1 MKHINDDELYGLQ
14 ITNMI
19 VPCTSEDDYPTHD
32 SKYGL
37 GGWHEV
43 STLAERNAIP
53 TERRRLG
60 MACFVRE
67 DNTLYILKGNL
78 LNTSWQPYIGISTPD
93 VSAIINDAIQAGQVQ
108 INTDLS
114 NYYTSDQ
121 VDQILADTATAQEI
135 EDAVSVAEENVKTW
149 VKGQN
154 YLTQHQSLDDYMTEE
169 EIMAELDTRD
179 AANKEYVDTAL
190 TDYYTKEVAD
200 DTFLT
205 IAKAAEVY
213 LSLENFE
220 TFKTDNAADIEAA
233 NVEIRTIKNDYATKA
248 EVEGKGYITSETVDD
263 ILGEKG
269 YLTSVDMQ
277 QYLATNRYVVVTD
290 LDGFATKD
298 YVTNT
303 LTMGHYLTL
312 SDLSGYATEAWT
324 TDQMN
329 NSGFLKIGDLTGY
342 ATEAW
347 VKDYVALNGGGGTG
361 GGGEID
367 LTSYVKKTELTA
379 ELANYYTKTNAD
391 QKFALKSEIPEAY
404 TLPTASTETLGG
416 VKVDGTTIT
425 IADGV
430 ISAVNTGGSETG
442 TTDYT
447 QLTNKPQIGGVELT
461 GNKTLTDLGIQPA
474 GDYLVETDLA
484 DYAKTTDIP
493 TDYLTEADLTGYA
506 TTADLEGYV
515 ETGDLAGYA
524 QTSSLSTVATSG
536 SYNDLTNKP
545 TIVTSYNDLTDKPDI
560 PEAYTL
566 PTASTST
573 LGGVKVDGTT
583 VTIEDG
589 VITAH
594 ATSTGGTTDYTALTN
609 KPRIG
614 GVELIGDKTLAELGI
629 QAEGDYL
636 VATDLANYAQKS
648 EIPTDYLTADDLA
661 GYAQTSAIPTATSD
675 LTNDSGFITASVNNL
690 ANYTLTSALA
700 TVATSGSYN
709 DLTNKPSIPEAY
721 TLPTASTTTL
731 GGVKVD
737 GTTVTIEDGVITAHA
752 TSTGGTS
759 DYVALTNKPQIGG
772 VELTGNKSLSDL
784 GIQPA
789 GTYLTEIP
797 AEYVTETELNGK
809 GYLTAVPAEYVTET
823 ELNSKGYITSA
834 ALEGYAQTSEIPT
847 DYLTDADLEGYAQ
860 TSDIPTAT
868 SDLTNDSGFITNSV
882 NNLTNYTL
890 TSGLAAVATSGSY
903 NDLSNK
909 PTIITSYNDLT
920 DKPSIPSAYV
930 LPTAST
936 STLGGVK
943 VDGTTVTISGGV
955 ISAPAA
961 SIATTSTAGVV
972 KPDDRTF
979 EMEEDGTLV
988 NKAAGSN
995 CYIYGLATGINTDD
1009 ITLAAD
1015 TTTTIPVG
1023 RLRNYNYQNGDRLK
1037 VGDMLIDL
1045 KGNIAKV
1052 DRVNTSVL
1060 PAGSGPYG
1068 VDESSILIKLQVRE
1082 DETLTTTAKDI
1093 VGAINELVSR
1103 ITALEARVTALETP
1117 TA

>member
-78 LNTSWQPYIGISTPD
+78 LNSSWQPYIGISTPD

-121 VDQILADTATAQEI
+121 VDQILVDTATAQEI

-213 LSLENFE
+213 LSLEDFE

-545 TIVTSYNDLTDKPDI
+545 TIVTSYNDLTDKPSI

-566 PTASTST
+566 PTASTS
-573 LGGVKVDGTT
+573 
-583 VTIEDG
+583 
-589 VITAH
+589 
-594 ATSTGGTTDYTALTN
+594 
-609 KPRIG
+609 
-614 GVELIGDKTLAELGI
+614 
-629 QAEGDYL
+629 
-636 VATDLANYAQKS
+636 
-648 EIPTDYLTADDLA
+648 
-661 GYAQTSAIPTATSD
+661 
-675 LTNDSGFITASVNNL
+675 
-690 ANYTLTSALA
+690 
-700 TVATSGSYN
+700 
-709 DLTNKPSIPEAY
+709 
-721 TLPTASTTTL
+721 TL

-772 VELTGNKSLSDL
+772 VELTGNKSLTDL

-823 ELNSKGYITSA
+823 ELNGKGYITSA

-903 NDLSNK
+903 NDLTNK

-961 SIATTSTAGVV
+961 NIATTSTAGVV

-988 NKAAGSN
+988 NKVAGSN
-995 CYIYGLATGINTDD
+995 CYIYGVNGIGTQD
-1009 ITLAAD
+1009 ITDSAD

-1023 RLRNYNYQNGDRLK
+1023 RLRNYNYANGDVLK

-1052 DRVNTSVL
+1052 DRVNTAVL
-1060 PAGSGPYG
+1060 PRGSGPFG
-1068 VDESSILIKLQVRE
+1068 VNETSVLVKLQVRE
-1082 DETLTTTAKDI
+1082 DETLTTTDKTI
-1093 VGAINELVSR
+1093 VGAINELLSK
-1103 ITALEARVTALETP
+1103 IEALEARVTALETP

>member
-213 LSLENFE
+213 LSLEDFE

-269 YLTSVDMQ
+269 YLTSLDMQ

-347 VKDYVALNGGGGTG
+347 VKDYIALNGGGGTG
-361 GGGEID
+361 EGGEID
-367 LTSYVKKTELTA
+367 LTSHVKKTELTT

-391 QKFALKSEIPEAY
+391 QKYAPASALPWSMVASIFGQYYYNPYNVQVAYSTHTRHGDTGSELEYEEEPAQNHNFVIDGATAENAGVMSAADKAKLDSIDVSALALKSEIPEAY
-404 TLPTASTETLGG
+404 TLPTASAETLGG
-416 VKVDGTTIT
+416 VKIDGTTIT
-425 IADGV
+425 ISDGV
-430 ISAVNTGGSETG
+430 ISAVNTGGSGTG
-442 TTDYT
+442 TTNYT
-447 QLTNKPQIGGVELT
+447 E
-461 GNKTLTDLGIQPA
+461 
-474 GDYLVETDLA
+474 
-484 DYAKTTDIP
+484 
-493 TDYLTEADLTGYA
+493 
-506 TTADLEGYV
+506 
-515 ETGDLAGYA
+515 
-524 QTSSLSTVATSG
+524 
-536 SYNDLTNKP
+536 
-545 TIVTSYNDLTDKPDI
+545 
-560 PEAYTL
+560 
-566 PTASTST
+566 
-573 LGGVKVDGTT
+573 
-583 VTIEDG
+583 
-589 VITAH
+589 
-594 ATSTGGTTDYTALTN
+594 LTN

-614 GVELIGDKTLAELGI
+614 GVELTGDKTLAELGI

-690 ANYTLTSALA
+690 ANYTLTSGLA
-700 TVATSGSYN
+700 TVAISGSFE
-709 DLTNKPSIPEAY
+709 DLNHKPVIPSEY

-737 GTTVTIEDGVITAHA
+737 GTTITIEDGVITAHA

-797 AEYVTETELNGK
+797 AEYVTETELNSK

-823 ELNSKGYITSA
+823 ELNGKGYITSA
-834 ALEGYAQTSEIPT
+834 ALEGYAKTSEIPT

-943 VDGTTVTISGGV
+943 VDGTTITISGGV

-961 SIATTSTAGVV
+961 SVATASTIGVV
-972 KPDDRTF
+972 KPDDVTI
-979 EMEEDGTLV
+979 EVEEDGTLV
-988 NKAAGSN
+988 NKSAGCN
-995 CYIYGLATGINTDD
+995 CYIYGVNGIGSDD
-1009 ITLAAD
+1009 ITIAVD
-1015 TTTTIPVG
+1015 PTNTTITPG
-1023 RLRNYNYQNGDRLK
+1023 RLRNFNTANGDRLK
-1037 VGDMLIDL
+1037 VGDVLIDV
-1045 KGNIAKV
+1045 KGNVAKI
-1052 DRVNTSVL
+1052 DRVNSA
-1060 PAGSGPYG
+1060 PANPESWTFG
-1068 VDESSILIKLQVRE
+1068 VSESSVLIKLQLRE
-1082 DETLTTTAKDI
+1082 DETLTTTSKEI

-1103 ITALEARVTALETP
+1103 IAALEARVAALETP

>member
-213 LSLENFE
+213 LSLEDFE
-220 TFKTDNAADIEAA
+220 TFKTDNAADIEAV
-233 NVEIRTIKNDYATKA
+233 NVEIRTIKNDYATKT

-269 YLTSVDMQ
+269 YLTSLDMQ
-277 QYLATNRYVVVTD
+277 QYLATKRYVVVTD

-347 VKDYVALNGGGGTG
+347 VKDYIALNGGGGTG
-361 GGGEID
+361 EGGEID

-430 ISAVNTGGSETG
+430 ISAVNTGGSGTG
-442 TTDYT
+442 TTNYEE
-447 QLTNKPQIGGVELT
+447 LTNKPQIGGVELT
-461 GNKTLTDLGIQPA
+461 
-474 GDYLVETDLA
+474 
-484 DYAKTTDIP
+484 
-493 TDYLTEADLTGYA
+493 
-506 TTADLEGYV
+506 
-515 ETGDLAGYA
+515 
-524 QTSSLSTVATSG
+524 
-536 SYNDLTNKP
+536 
-545 TIVTSYNDLTDKPDI
+545 
-560 PEAYTL
+560 
-566 PTASTST
+566 
-573 LGGVKVDGTT
+573 
-583 VTIEDG
+583 
-589 VITAH
+589 
-594 ATSTGGTTDYTALTN
+594 
-609 KPRIG
+609 
-614 GVELIGDKTLAELGI
+614 GDKTLAELGI

-690 ANYTLTSALA
+690 ANYTLTSGLA
-700 TVATSGSYN
+700 TVAISGSFE
-709 DLTNKPSIPEAY
+709 DLNHKPVIPSEY

-737 GTTVTIEDGVITAHA
+737 GTTITIEDGVITSHA

-823 ELNSKGYITSA
+823 ELNGKGYITSA

-936 STLGGVK
+936 TTLGGVK

-972 KPDDRTF
+972 KPDDVTIGI
-979 EMEEDGTLV
+979 EEDGTLV
-988 NKAAGSN
+988 NNSAGCN
-995 CYIYGLATGINTDD
+995 CYIYGVNGIGSDD
-1009 ITLAAD
+1009 ITIAVDPTD
-1015 TTTTIPVG
+1015 TTITPG
-1023 RLRNYNYQNGDRLK
+1023 RLRNFNAANGDRLK
-1037 VGDMLIDL
+1037 VGDVLIDV
-1045 KGNIAKV
+1045 KGNVAKI
-1052 DRVNTSVL
+1052 DRVNSA
-1060 PAGSGPYG
+1060 PANPESWTFG
-1068 VDESSILIKLQVRE
+1068 VSESSVLIKLQLRE
-1082 DETLTTTAKDI
+1082 DETLTTTSKEI

-1103 ITALEARVTALETP
+1103 IASLEARVAALESP
-1117 TA
+1117 TT

>member
-135 EDAVSVAEENVKTW
+135 DDAVAVAEENVKTW

-179 AANKEYVDTAL
+179 AANKTYVDTTL
-190 TDYYTKEVAD
+190 ESYYDKTAAD
-200 DTFLT
+200 EKFLT
-205 IAKAAEVY
+205 ITNAAATY
-213 LSLENFE
+213 LTLEDFE
-220 TFKTDNAADIEAA
+220 DFKTDNAATIEAA

-269 YLTSVDMQ
+269 YLTSLDMQ
-277 QYLATNRYVVVTD
+277 QYLATNRYVVVSD

-298 YVTNT
+298 WMTET
-303 LTMGHYLTL
+303 LTQGKYLKLSDLAGYATEAYVDDAVANAGHLTL
-312 SDLSGYATEAWT
+312 SDL
-324 TDQMN
+324 N
-329 NSGFLKIGDLTGY
+329 GY

-347 VKDYVALNGGGGTG
+347 VKDYIALNGGGSGEG
-361 GGGEID
+361 GGGSID
-367 LTSYVKKTELTA
+367 LSSYVKKTELT
-379 ELANYYTKTNAD
+379 ETLASYATKTDLNTYAKTASLSTVATSGSYND
-391 QKFALKSEIPEAY
+391 LEDKPTIPQEY
-404 TLPTASTETLGG
+404 TLPTASTTVLGG

-425 IADGV
+425 IADGI
-430 ISAVNTGGSETG
+430 ISAAASDEGG
-442 TTDYT
+442 TTDYNA
-447 QLTNKPQIGGVELT
+447 LANKPQIGGVELT
-461 GNKTLTDLGIQPA
+461 GNKTLTELGIQAA
-474 GDYLVETDLA
+474 GDYLVD
-484 DYAKTTDIP
+484 
-493 TDYLTEADLTGYA
+493 
-506 TTADLEGYV
+506 
-515 ETGDLAGYA
+515 
-524 QTSSLSTVATSG
+524 S
-536 SYNDLTNKP
+536 
-545 TIVTSYNDLTDKPDI
+545 
-560 PEAYTL
+560 
-566 PTASTST
+566 
-573 LGGVKVDGTT
+573 
-583 VTIEDG
+583 
-589 VITAH
+589 
-594 ATSTGGTTDYTALTN
+594 
-609 KPRIG
+609 
-614 GVELIGDKTLAELGI
+614 
-629 QAEGDYL
+629 
-636 VATDLANYAQKS
+636 DLANYAQKS
-648 EIPTDYLTADDLA
+648 EIPTDYLTSEDLT

-675 LTNDSGFITASVNNL
+675 LTNDSGFITNTVDNL
-690 ANYTLTSALA
+690 TNYTPTSGLA
-700 TVATSGSYN
+700 AVATSGSFE
-709 DLTNKPSIPEAY
+709 DLTHKPVIPSIY
-721 TLPTASTTTL
+721 ILPTASTTTL

-759 DYVALTNKPQIGG
+759 DYSTLTNKPQIGG
-772 VELTGNKSLSDL
+772 VELTGNKSLTDL

-823 ELNSKGYITSA
+823 ELNGKGYITSA

-860 TSDIPTAT
+860 SSDIPTAT

-936 STLGGVK
+936 TTLGGVK

-972 KPDDRTF
+972 KPDDVTIGI
-979 EMEEDGTLV
+979 EEDGTLV
-988 NKAAGSN
+988 NNSAGCN
-995 CYIYGLATGINTDD
+995 CYIYGVNGIGSDD
-1009 ITLAAD
+1009 ITIAAD
-1015 TTTTIPVG
+1015 TTTTISTG
-1023 RLRNYNYQNGDRLK
+1023 RLRNFNEGAGNRIK
-1037 VGDMLIDL
+1037 VGDVLIDV
-1045 KGNIAKV
+1045 KGNVAKI
-1052 DRVNTSVL
+1052 DRVNTAPVDPDEWL
-1060 PAGSGPYG
+1060 FG
-1068 VDESSILIKLQVRE
+1068 VDESSVLIKLQLRE
-1082 DETLTTTAKDI
+1082 DETLTTTSKEI

-1103 ITALEARVTALETP
+1103 IAALEARVTALETP

>member
-213 LSLENFE
+213 LSLEDFE
-220 TFKTDNAADIEAA
+220 TFKTDNAADIEAV
-233 NVEIRTIKNDYATKA
+233 NVEIRTIKNDYVTKA

-347 VKDYVALNGGGGTG
+347 VKDYIALNGGGGTG

-545 TIVTSYNDLTDKPDI
+545 TIVTSYNDLTDKPSI

-583 VTIEDG
+583 ITIEDG
-589 VITAH
+589 VITSH

-614 GVELIGDKTLAELGI
+614 GVELTGNKTLAELGI

-636 VATDLANYAQKS
+636 VATDLADYAQKS

-737 GTTVTIEDGVITAHA
+737 GTTVTIEDGVISAHA

-797 AEYVTETELNGK
+797 AEYVTETELNSK

-823 ELNSKGYITSA
+823 ELNGKGYITSA

-936 STLGGVK
+936 TVLGGVK
-943 VDGTTVTISGGV
+943 VDGTTITISNGV
-955 ISAPAA
+955 ISGKAA
-961 SIATTSTAGVV
+961 AIATTEAAGTV
-972 KPDDRTF
+972 KPDEHTF
-979 EMEEDGTLV
+979 DIEEDGTLV
-988 NKAAGSN
+988 NKVAGSN
-995 CYIYGLATGINTDD
+995 CYIYGVNGIGTQD
-1009 ITLAAD
+1009 ITDSAD

-1023 RLRNYNYQNGDRLK
+1023 RLRNYNYANGDVLK

-1052 DRVNTSVL
+1052 DRVNTAVL
-1060 PAGSGPYG
+1060 PRGSGPFG
-1068 VDESSILIKLQVRE
+1068 VNETSVLVKLQVRE
-1082 DETLTTTAKDI
+1082 DETLTTTDKTI
-1093 VGAINELVSR
+1093 VGAINELLSK
-1103 ITALEARVTALETP
+1103 IEALEARVTALETP

>member
-213 LSLENFE
+213 LSLEDFE

-269 YLTSVDMQ
+269 YLTSLDMQ

-379 ELANYYTKTNAD
+379 ELANYYTKTNTD

-404 TLPTASTETLGG
+404 TLPTASTTTLGG

-545 TIVTSYNDLTDKPDI
+545 TIVTSYNDLTDKPSI

-583 VTIEDG
+583 ITIEDG
-589 VITAH
+589 VIT
-594 ATSTGGTTDYTALTN
+594 S
-609 KPRIG
+609 
-614 GVELIGDKTLAELGI
+614 
-629 QAEGDYL
+629 
-636 VATDLANYAQKS
+636 
-648 EIPTDYLTADDLA
+648 
-661 GYAQTSAIPTATSD
+661 
-675 LTNDSGFITASVNNL
+675 
-690 ANYTLTSALA
+690 
-700 TVATSGSYN
+700 
-709 DLTNKPSIPEAY
+709 
-721 TLPTASTTTL
+721 
-731 GGVKVD
+731 
-737 GTTVTIEDGVITAHA
+737 HA

-823 ELNSKGYITSA
+823 ELNGKGYITSA

-936 STLGGVK
+936 TTLGGVK

-972 KPDDRTF
+972 KPDDVTIGI
-979 EMEEDGTLV
+979 EEDGTLV
-988 NKAAGSN
+988 NNSAGCN
-995 CYIYGLATGINTDD
+995 CYIYGVNGIGSDD
-1009 ITLAAD
+1009 ITIAAD
-1015 TTTTIPVG
+1015 TTTTISTG
-1023 RLRNYNYQNGDRLK
+1023 RLRNFNAANGDRLK
-1037 VGDMLIDL
+1037 VGDVLIDV
-1045 KGNIAKV
+1045 KGNVAKI
-1052 DRVNTSVL
+1052 DRVNSA
-1060 PAGSGPYG
+1060 PANPESWTFG
-1068 VDESSILIKLQVRE
+1068 VSESSVLIKLQLRE
-1082 DETLTTTAKDI
+1082 DETLTTTSKEI

-1103 ITALEARVTALETP
+1103 IAALEARVTALETP

>member
-213 LSLENFE
+213 LSLEDFE

-269 YLTSVDMQ
+269 YLTSLDMQ

-493 TDYLTEADLTGYA
+493 TDYLT
-506 TTADLEGYV
+506 
-515 ETGDLAGYA
+515 
-524 QTSSLSTVATSG
+524 
-536 SYNDLTNKP
+536 
-545 TIVTSYNDLTDKPDI
+545 
-560 PEAYTL
+560 
-566 PTASTST
+566 
-573 LGGVKVDGTT
+573 
-583 VTIEDG
+583 
-589 VITAH
+589 
-594 ATSTGGTTDYTALTN
+594 
-609 KPRIG
+609 
-614 GVELIGDKTLAELGI
+614 
-629 QAEGDYL
+629 
-636 VATDLANYAQKS
+636 
-648 EIPTDYLTADDLA
+648 ADDLA

-690 ANYTLTSALA
+690 ANYTLTSALS

-737 GTTVTIEDGVITAHA
+737 GTTVTIEDGVISAHA

-823 ELNSKGYITSA
+823 ELNGKGYITSA

-936 STLGGVK
+936 TTLGGVK
-943 VDGTTVTISGGV
+943 VDGTTVTISGGGV

-961 SIATTSTAGVV
+961 SVATASTTGVV
-972 KPDDRTF
+972 KPDDVTIKV
-979 EMEEDGTLV
+979 EEDGTLV
-988 NKAAGSN
+988 NKSAGCN
-995 CYIYGLATGINTDD
+995 CYIYGVNGIGSDD
-1009 ITLAAD
+1009 ITIAVDPTD
-1015 TTTTIPVG
+1015 TTITPG
-1023 RLRNYNYQNGDRLK
+1023 RLRNFNAANGDRLK
-1037 VGDMLIDL
+1037 VGDVLIDV
-1045 KGNIAKV
+1045 KGNVAKI
-1052 DRVNTSVL
+1052 DRVNSA
-1060 PAGSGPYG
+1060 PANPESWTFG
-1068 VDESSILIKLQVRE
+1068 VSESSVLIKLQLRE
-1082 DETLTTTAKDI
+1082 DETLTTTSKEI

-1103 ITALEARVTALETP
+1103 IASLEARVAALESP
-1117 TA
+1117 TT

>member
-1 MKHINDDELYGLQ
+1 MRHINDDELYGLQ

-78 LNTSWQPYIGISTPD
+78 LNSSWQPYIGISTPD

-190 TDYYTKEVAD
+190 TNYYTKEVAD

-213 LSLENFE
+213 LSLEDFE
-220 TFKTDNAADIEAA
+220 TFKTENDADIEAA

-269 YLTSVDMQ
+269 YLTSLDMQ

-347 VKDYVALNGGGGTG
+347 VKDYIALNGGGTG
-361 GGGEID
+361 EGGEID

-379 ELANYYTKTNAD
+379 ELANYYTKTAAD

-416 VKVDGTTIT
+416 VKVDGTSIT

-430 ISAVNTGGSETG
+430 ISAVNTGGSGTG

-447 QLTNKPQIGGVELT
+447 ELTNKPQIGGVELT

-493 TDYLTEADLTGYA
+493 TDYLTEADLTGYV

-524 QTSSLSTVATSG
+524 QTSSLSAVATSG

-566 PTASTST
+566 PTASTT
-573 LGGVKVDGTT
+573 
-583 VTIEDG
+583 
-589 VITAH
+589 
-594 ATSTGGTTDYTALTN
+594 
-609 KPRIG
+609 
-614 GVELIGDKTLAELGI
+614 
-629 QAEGDYL
+629 
-636 VATDLANYAQKS
+636 
-648 EIPTDYLTADDLA
+648 
-661 GYAQTSAIPTATSD
+661 
-675 LTNDSGFITASVNNL
+675 
-690 ANYTLTSALA
+690 
-700 TVATSGSYN
+700 
-709 DLTNKPSIPEAY
+709 
-721 TLPTASTTTL
+721 
-731 GGVKVD
+731 
-737 GTTVTIEDGVITAHA
+737 
-752 TSTGGTS
+752 
-759 DYVALTNKPQIGG
+759 
-772 VELTGNKSLSDL
+772 
-784 GIQPA
+784 
-789 GTYLTEIP
+789 
-797 AEYVTETELNGK
+797 
-809 GYLTAVPAEYVTET
+809 
-823 ELNSKGYITSA
+823 
-834 ALEGYAQTSEIPT
+834 
-847 DYLTDADLEGYAQ
+847 
-860 TSDIPTAT
+860 
-868 SDLTNDSGFITNSV
+868 
-882 NNLTNYTL
+882 
-890 TSGLAAVATSGSY
+890 
-903 NDLSNK
+903 
-909 PTIITSYNDLT
+909 
-920 DKPSIPSAYV
+920 
-930 LPTAST
+930 
-936 STLGGVK
+936 TLGGVK

-972 KPDDRTF
+972 KPDDVTIGI
-979 EMEEDGTLV
+979 EEDGTLI
-988 NKAAGSN
+988 NNSAGCN
-995 CYIYGLATGINTDD
+995 CYIYGVNGIGSDD
-1009 ITLAAD
+1009 ITIAVDPTD
-1015 TTTTIPVG
+1015 TTITPG
-1023 RLRNYNYQNGDRLK
+1023 RLRNFNAANGDRLK
-1037 VGDMLIDL
+1037 VGDVLIDV
-1045 KGNIAKV
+1045 KGNVAKI
-1052 DRVNTSVL
+1052 DRVNSA
-1060 PAGSGPYG
+1060 PANPESWTFG
-1068 VDESSILIKLQVRE
+1068 VSESSVLIKLQLRE
-1082 DETLTTTAKDI
+1082 DETLTTTSKEI

>member
-1 MKHINDDELYGLQ
+1 MRHINDDELYGLQ

-78 LNTSWQPYIGISTPD
+78 LNSSWQPYIGISTPD

-213 LSLENFE
+213 LSLEDFE
-220 TFKTDNAADIEAA
+220 TFKTENDADIEAA

-583 VTIEDG
+583 ITIEDG
-589 VITAH
+589 VIT
-594 ATSTGGTTDYTALTN
+594 S
-609 KPRIG
+609 
-614 GVELIGDKTLAELGI
+614 
-629 QAEGDYL
+629 
-636 VATDLANYAQKS
+636 
-648 EIPTDYLTADDLA
+648 
-661 GYAQTSAIPTATSD
+661 
-675 LTNDSGFITASVNNL
+675 
-690 ANYTLTSALA
+690 
-700 TVATSGSYN
+700 
-709 DLTNKPSIPEAY
+709 
-721 TLPTASTTTL
+721 
-731 GGVKVD
+731 
-737 GTTVTIEDGVITAHA
+737 HA

-759 DYVALTNKPQIGG
+759 DYTTLTNKPQIGG

-823 ELNSKGYITSA
+823 ELSGKGYITSA

-847 DYLTDADLEGYAQ
+847 DYLTDADLEGYAL
-860 TSDIPTAT
+860 TSAIPTAT
-868 SDLTNDSGFITNSV
+868 SDLTNDSGFITNTV
-882 NNLTNYTL
+882 NNLTNYTP
-890 TSGLAAVATSGSY
+890 TSGLSAVATSGSY
-903 NDLSNK
+903 NDLEDK

-920 DKPSIPSAYV
+920 DKPSIPTAYT

-936 STLGGVK
+936 TVLGGVK
-943 VDGTTVTISGGV
+943 VDGTTITISNGV
-955 ISAPAA
+955 ISGKAA
-961 SIATTSTAGVV
+961 AIATTEAAGTV
-972 KPDDRTF
+972 KPDEHTF
-979 EMEEDGTLV
+979 DIEEDGTLV
-988 NKAAGSN
+988 NKVAGSN
-995 CYIYGLATGINTDD
+995 CYIYGVNGIGTQD
-1009 ITLAAD
+1009 ITDSAD

-1023 RLRNYNYQNGDRLK
+1023 RLRNYNYGNGDVLK
-1037 VGDMLIDL
+1037 VGDMIIDL

-1052 DRVNTSVL
+1052 DRVNTAVL
-1060 PAGSGPYG
+1060 PRGSGPFG
-1068 VDESSILIKLQVRE
+1068 VDETSVLVKLQVRE
-1082 DETLTTTAKDI
+1082 DETLTTTDKTI
-1093 VGAINELVSR
+1093 VGAINELLSK
-1103 ITALEARVTALETP
+1103 IEALEARVTALGTP

>member
-213 LSLENFE
+213 LSLEDFE
-220 TFKTDNAADIEAA
+220 TFKTDNAADIEAV

-269 YLTSVDMQ
+269 YLTSLDMQ

-367 LTSYVKKTELTA
+367 PTSYVKKTELTA
-379 ELANYYTKTNAD
+379 ELTNYYTKTNAD

-430 ISAVNTGGSETG
+430 ISAVNTGGSGTET
-442 TTDYT
+442 
-447 QLTNKPQIGGVELT
+447 TNYE
-461 GNKTLTDLGIQPA
+461 
-474 GDYLVETDLA
+474 E
-484 DYAKTTDIP
+484 
-493 TDYLTEADLTGYA
+493 
-506 TTADLEGYV
+506 
-515 ETGDLAGYA
+515 
-524 QTSSLSTVATSG
+524 
-536 SYNDLTNKP
+536 
-545 TIVTSYNDLTDKPDI
+545 
-560 PEAYTL
+560 
-566 PTASTST
+566 
-573 LGGVKVDGTT
+573 
-583 VTIEDG
+583 
-589 VITAH
+589 
-594 ATSTGGTTDYTALTN
+594 LTN

-614 GVELIGDKTLAELGI
+614 GVELTGDKTLAELGI

-675 LTNDSGFITASVNNL
+675 LTNDSGFITNSVNNL
-690 ANYTLTSALA
+690 TNYTPTSGLA
-700 TVATSGSYN
+700 AVATSGSFE
-709 DLTNKPSIPEAY
+709 DLTHKPVIPSIY
-721 TLPTASTTTL
+721 ILPTASTTTL

-737 GTTVTIEDGVITAHA
+737 GTTVTIEDGIITAHA

-823 ELNSKGYITSA
+823 ELNGKGYITSS
-834 ALEGYAQTSEIPT
+834 ALEGYAKTSEIPT

-890 TSGLAAVATSGSY
+890 TSGLATVATSGSY
-903 NDLSNK
+903 NDLLNK

-955 ISAPAA
+955 ISASAA
-961 SIATTSTAGVV
+961 SVATTTTAGIV

-979 EMEEDGTLV
+979 EMGEDGTLV
-988 NKAAGSN
+988 NKTAGSN
-995 CYIYGLATGINTDD
+995 CYIYGVSGIGSDD

-1045 KGNIAKV
+1045 KGNVAKV

-1082 DETLTTTAKDI
+1082 DETLTTTSKEI

-1103 ITALEARVTALETP
+1103 IASLEARVAALESP

>member
-213 LSLENFE
+213 LSLEDFE

-269 YLTSVDMQ
+269 YLTSLDMQ

-347 VKDYVALNGGGGTG
+347 VKDYVALNGGSGTG
-361 GGGEID
+361 EGGEID

-391 QKFALKSEIPEAY
+391 QKYTPASALPWSMVASIFGQYYYNPYNVQVAYSTHTRHGDTGSELEYEEEPAQNHNFVIDGATAENAGVMSAADKAKLDSIDVSALALKSEIPEAY
-404 TLPTASTETLGG
+404 TLPTASAETLGG

-461 GNKTLTDLGIQPA
+461 GNKTLIDLGIQPA

-545 TIVTSYNDLTDKPDI
+545 TIVTSYNDLTDKPSI

-583 VTIEDG
+583 ITIEDG
-589 VITAH
+589 VITSH
-594 ATSTGGTTDYTALTN
+594 ATSTGGTTDYT
-609 KPRIG
+609 
-614 GVELIGDKTLAELGI
+614 
-629 QAEGDYL
+629 
-636 VATDLANYAQKS
+636 
-648 EIPTDYLTADDLA
+648 
-661 GYAQTSAIPTATSD
+661 
-675 LTNDSGFITASVNNL
+675 
-690 ANYTLTSALA
+690 
-700 TVATSGSYN
+700 
-709 DLTNKPSIPEAY
+709 
-721 TLPTASTTTL
+721 
-731 GGVKVD
+731 
-737 GTTVTIEDGVITAHA
+737 
-752 TSTGGTS
+752 
-759 DYVALTNKPQIGG
+759 ALTNKPQIGG

-823 ELNSKGYITSA
+823 ELNGKGYITSA

-936 STLGGVK
+936 TTLGGVK
-943 VDGTTVTISGGV
+943 IDGTTITISGGV

-961 SIATTSTAGVV
+961 SVATASTTGVV
-972 KPDDRTF
+972 KPDDVTIGI
-979 EMEEDGTLV
+979 EEDGTLV
-988 NKAAGSN
+988 NNSAGCN
-995 CYIYGLATGINTDD
+995 CYIYGVNGIGSDD
-1009 ITLAAD
+1009 ITIAAD
-1015 TTTTIPVG
+1015 TTTTISTG
-1023 RLRNYNYQNGDRLK
+1023 RLRNFNEGAGNRIK
-1037 VGDMLIDL
+1037 VGDVLIDV
-1045 KGNIAKV
+1045 KGNVAKI
-1052 DRVNTSVL
+1052 DRVNTA
-1060 PAGSGPYG
+1060 PADPDEWLFG
-1068 VDESSILIKLQVRE
+1068 VDESSVLIKLQLRE
-1082 DETLTTTAKDI
+1082 DETLTTTSKEI

-1103 ITALEARVTALETP
+1103 IASLEARVAALESP
-1117 TA
+1117 TT

>member
-213 LSLENFE
+213 LSLEDFE
-220 TFKTDNAADIEAA
+220 TFKTDNAADIEAV
-233 NVEIRTIKNDYATKA
+233 NVEIRTIKNDYATKT

-269 YLTSVDMQ
+269 YLTSLDMQ

-347 VKDYVALNGGGGTG
+347 VKDYIALNGGGGTG
-361 GGGEID
+361 EGGEID

-430 ISAVNTGGSETG
+430 ISAVNTGGSGTG
-442 TTDYT
+442 TTNYEE
-447 QLTNKPQIGGVELT
+447 LTNKPQIGGVELT
-461 GNKTLTDLGIQPA
+461 
-474 GDYLVETDLA
+474 
-484 DYAKTTDIP
+484 
-493 TDYLTEADLTGYA
+493 
-506 TTADLEGYV
+506 
-515 ETGDLAGYA
+515 
-524 QTSSLSTVATSG
+524 
-536 SYNDLTNKP
+536 
-545 TIVTSYNDLTDKPDI
+545 
-560 PEAYTL
+560 
-566 PTASTST
+566 
-573 LGGVKVDGTT
+573 
-583 VTIEDG
+583 
-589 VITAH
+589 
-594 ATSTGGTTDYTALTN
+594 
-609 KPRIG
+609 
-614 GVELIGDKTLAELGI
+614 GDKTLAELGI

-690 ANYTLTSALA
+690 ANYTLTSGLA
-700 TVATSGSYN
+700 TVAISGSFE
-709 DLTNKPSIPEAY
+709 DLNHKPVIPSEY

-737 GTTVTIEDGVITAHA
+737 GTTITIEDGVITSHA

-823 ELNSKGYITSA
+823 ELNGKGYITSA

-936 STLGGVK
+936 TTLGGVK

-972 KPDDRTF
+972 KPDDVTIGI
-979 EMEEDGTLV
+979 EEDGTLV
-988 NKAAGSN
+988 NNSAGCN
-995 CYIYGLATGINTDD
+995 CYIYGVNGIGSDD
-1009 ITLAAD
+1009 ITIAVDPTD
-1015 TTTTIPVG
+1015 TTITPG
-1023 RLRNYNYQNGDRLK
+1023 RLRNFNAANGDRLK
-1037 VGDMLIDL
+1037 VGDVLIDV
-1045 KGNIAKV
+1045 KGNVAKI
-1052 DRVNTSVL
+1052 DRVNSA
-1060 PAGSGPYG
+1060 PANPESWTFG
-1068 VDESSILIKLQVRE
+1068 VSESSVLIKLQLRE
-1082 DETLTTTAKDI
+1082 DETLTTTSKEI

-1103 ITALEARVTALETP
+1103 IASLEARVAALESP
-1117 TA
+1117 TT

>member
-1 MKHINDDELYGLQ
+1 MRHINDDELYGLQ

-78 LNTSWQPYIGISTPD
+78 LNSSWQPYIGISTPD

-190 TDYYTKEVAD
+190 TNYYTKEVAD

-213 LSLENFE
+213 LSLEDFE
-220 TFKTDNAADIEAA
+220 TFKTENDADIEAA

-269 YLTSVDMQ
+269 YLTSLDMQ

-347 VKDYVALNGGGGTG
+347 VKDYIALNGGGTG
-361 GGGEID
+361 EGGEID

-379 ELANYYTKTNAD
+379 ELANYYTKTAAD

-416 VKVDGTTIT
+416 VKVDGTSIT

-430 ISAVNTGGSETG
+430 ISAVNTGGSGTG

-447 QLTNKPQIGGVELT
+447 ELTNKPQIGGVELT

-493 TDYLTEADLTGYA
+493 TDYLTEADLTGYV

-524 QTSSLSTVATSG
+524 QTSSLSAVATSG

-545 TIVTSYNDLTDKPDI
+545 TIVTSYNDLTDKPD
-560 PEAYTL
+560 
-566 PTASTST
+566 
-573 LGGVKVDGTT
+573 
-583 VTIEDG
+583 
-589 VITAH
+589 
-594 ATSTGGTTDYTALTN
+594 
-609 KPRIG
+609 
-614 GVELIGDKTLAELGI
+614 
-629 QAEGDYL
+629 
-636 VATDLANYAQKS
+636 
-648 EIPTDYLTADDLA
+648 
-661 GYAQTSAIPTATSD
+661 
-675 LTNDSGFITASVNNL
+675 
-690 ANYTLTSALA
+690 
-700 TVATSGSYN
+700 
-709 DLTNKPSIPEAY
+709 IPEAY

-823 ELNSKGYITSA
+823 ELEGKGYITSAALEGYVTDSELEGKGYITSA

-890 TSGLAAVATSGSY
+890 TSGLATVATSGSY

-936 STLGGVK
+936 TTLGGVK

-972 KPDDRTF
+972 KPDDVTIGI
-979 EMEEDGTLV
+979 EEDGTLI
-988 NKAAGSN
+988 NNSAGCN
-995 CYIYGLATGINTDD
+995 CYIYGVNGIGSDD
-1009 ITLAAD
+1009 ITIAVDPTD
-1015 TTTTIPVG
+1015 TTITPG
-1023 RLRNYNYQNGDRLK
+1023 RLRNFNAANGDRLK
-1037 VGDMLIDL
+1037 VGDVLIDV
-1045 KGNIAKV
+1045 KGNVAKI
-1052 DRVNTSVL
+1052 DRVNSA
-1060 PAGSGPYG
+1060 PANPESWTFG
-1068 VDESSILIKLQVRE
+1068 VSESSVLIKLQLRE
-1082 DETLTTTAKDI
+1082 DETLTTTSKEI

>member
-121 VDQILADTATAQEI
+121 VDQILANTATAQEI

-213 LSLENFE
+213 LSLEDFE
-220 TFKTDNAADIEAA
+220 TFKTDNSADIEAA

-269 YLTSVDMQ
+269 YLTSLDMQ

-361 GGGEID
+361 GGGETD

-425 IADGV
+425 I
-430 ISAVNTGGSETG
+430 
-442 TTDYT
+442 
-447 QLTNKPQIGGVELT
+447 
-461 GNKTLTDLGIQPA
+461 
-474 GDYLVETDLA
+474 
-484 DYAKTTDIP
+484 
-493 TDYLTEADLTGYA
+493 
-506 TTADLEGYV
+506 
-515 ETGDLAGYA
+515 
-524 QTSSLSTVATSG
+524 
-536 SYNDLTNKP
+536 
-545 TIVTSYNDLTDKPDI
+545 
-560 PEAYTL
+560 
-566 PTASTST
+566 
-573 LGGVKVDGTT
+573 
-583 VTIEDG
+583 EDG
-589 VITAH
+589 VITSH

-614 GVELIGDKTLAELGI
+614 GVELTGDKTLAELGI

-636 VATDLANYAQKS
+636 VATDLADYAQKS

-675 LTNDSGFITASVNNL
+675 LTNDSGFITNSVNNL
-690 ANYTLTSALA
+690 TNYTPTSGLA
-700 TVATSGSYN
+700 AVATSGSFE
-709 DLTNKPSIPEAY
+709 DLTHKPVIPSIY
-721 TLPTASTTTL
+721 ILPTASTTTL

-759 DYVALTNKPQIGG
+759 DYSTLTNKPQIGG
-772 VELTGNKSLSDL
+772 VELTGNKSLTDL

-809 GYLTAVPAEYVTET
+809 GYLTTVPAEYVTET
-823 ELNSKGYITSA
+823 ELNGKGYITSA

-961 SIATTSTAGVV
+961 NIATTSTAGVV

-979 EMEEDGTLV
+979 EMGEDGTLV
-988 NKAAGSN
+988 NKTAGSN
-995 CYIYGLATGINTDD
+995 CYIYGVSGIGSDD

-1082 DETLTTTAKDI
+1082 DETLTTTSKEI

-1103 ITALEARVTALETP
+1103 IAALEARVIALETP

>member
-213 LSLENFE
+213 LSLEDFE
-220 TFKTDNAADIEAA
+220 TFKTDNAADIEAI

-269 YLTSVDMQ
+269 YLTSLDMQ

-361 GGGEID
+361 EGGEID

-425 IADGV
+425 I
-430 ISAVNTGGSETG
+430 
-442 TTDYT
+442 
-447 QLTNKPQIGGVELT
+447 
-461 GNKTLTDLGIQPA
+461 
-474 GDYLVETDLA
+474 
-484 DYAKTTDIP
+484 
-493 TDYLTEADLTGYA
+493 
-506 TTADLEGYV
+506 
-515 ETGDLAGYA
+515 
-524 QTSSLSTVATSG
+524 
-536 SYNDLTNKP
+536 
-545 TIVTSYNDLTDKPDI
+545 
-560 PEAYTL
+560 
-566 PTASTST
+566 
-573 LGGVKVDGTT
+573 
-583 VTIEDG
+583 EDG
-589 VITAH
+589 VITSH
-594 ATSTGGTTDYTALTN
+594 ATSPGGTTDYTALTN
-609 KPRIG
+609 KPQIG
-614 GVELIGDKTLAELGI
+614 GVELSGNKSLDDLGI
-629 QAEGDYL
+629 QAAGDYL
-636 VATDLANYAQKS
+636 VASDLANYAQKS
-648 EIPTDYLTADDLA
+648 EIPTDYLTSEDLA

-675 LTNDSGFITASVNNL
+675 LTNDSGFITNSVNNL
-690 ANYTLTSALA
+690 TNYTPTSGLA
-700 TVATSGSYN
+700 AVATSGSFE
-709 DLTNKPSIPEAY
+709 DLTHKPVIPSIY
-721 TLPTASTTTL
+721 ILPTASTTTL

-759 DYVALTNKPQIGG
+759 DYSTLTNKPQIGG
-772 VELTGNKSLSDL
+772 VELTGNKSLTDL

-809 GYLTAVPAEYVTET
+809 GYLTTVPAEYVTET
-823 ELNSKGYITSA
+823 ELNGKGYITSA

-936 STLGGVK
+936 TTLGGVK

-961 SIATTSTAGVV
+961 NIATTSTAGVV

-979 EMEEDGTLV
+979 EMEEDGTLI
-988 NKAAGSN
+988 NKVAGSN
-995 CYIYGLATGINTDD
+995 CYIYGVNGIGTQD
-1009 ITLAAD
+1009 ITNAAD
-1015 TTTTIPVG
+1015 TTMTIPVG
-1023 RLRNYNYQNGDRLK
+1023 RLRNYNYENGDRLK

-1052 DRVNTSVL
+1052 DRVNTAVL
-1060 PAGSGPYG
+1060 PAGSGPFG

-1082 DETLTTTAKDI
+1082 DETLTTTSKEI

-1103 ITALEARVTALETP
+1103 IAALEARVTALETP